1 MRRFSFLLTLIFIF
15 ACKQK
20 QDAPATA
27 KAENTDYLV
36 SLDGI
41 GPVKTGMSQE
51 ELEKILGQKIPL
63 TNPTDSSSGSWMDSA
78 IIRYKD
84 AELKLSFVRTYAY
97 DKPDSFHMRLN
108 DITSSSPLVKTAGG
122 IGIGSTKKEIVEA
135 FDQYRL
141 YMAPEFVMP
150 NDTTWERSKTLYTIS
165 VREGREGPQIV
176 FHINLKDKKVYSIEV
191 GTFYDDQE

>member
-1 MRRFSFLLTLIFIF
+1 MRRFSFLLFLIFIF

-20 QDAPATA
+20 QDASAT
-27 KAENTDYLV
+27 KKPENTDYLV

-97 DKPDSFHMRLN
+97 DKPDSFHMRVN
-108 DITSSSPLVKTAGG
+108 TIYCNSPLFKTIGG
-122 IGIGSTKKEIVEA
+122 MGIGSTKKEIVEA

-141 YMAPEFVMP
+141 YMAPEFEMP
-150 NDTTWERSKTLYTIS
+150 NDTTWERSKTLYSIS
-165 VREGREGPQIV
+165 VREAREGSQIV

-191 GTFYDDQE
+191 GTYYDDQE

>member
-1 MRRFSFLLTLIFIF
+1 MRRFSFLLFLIVLI
-15 ACKQK
+15 ACKPK
-20 QDAPATA
+20 QDAQKKDQP
-27 KAENTDYLV
+27 ENTDYLV

-63 TNPTDSSSGSWMDSA
+63 TNPTDSISGSWMDSTT
-78 IIRYKD
+78 IRYKD

-108 DITSSSPLVKTAGG
+108 DITTNSPLVKTAGG

-150 NDTTWERSKTLYTIS
+150 NDTTWERSKTLYSIS
-165 VREGREGPQIV
+165 VREAREGAQIV

-191 GTFYDDQE
+191 GTYYDDQE

>member
-1 MRRFSFLLTLIFIF
+1 MRRFSFLLFLVFIF
-15 ACKQK
+15 SCKQK
-20 QDAPATA
+20 QDASATT
-27 KAENTDYLV
+27 KPENTDYLV

-51 ELEKILGQKIPL
+51 ELEKLLGQKIPL

-97 DKPDSFHMRLN
+97 DKPDSFYMRVN
-108 DITSSSPLVKTAGG
+108 VISGSSPLLKTAGG
-122 IGIGSTKKEIVEA
+122 IGIGSTKEQIIEA
-135 FDQYRL
+135 FDNYRL
-141 YMAPEFVMP
+141 DLAPDFIMP

-165 VREGREGPQIV
+165 VREAREGPQIV
-176 FHINLKDKKVYSIEV
+176 FRINLKDKKVYSIEV
-191 GTFYDDQE
+191 GTYYDDQE

>member
-1 MRRFSFLLTLIFIF
+1 MRRFSFLFFLIFIF

-20 QDAPATA
+20 QDPSATV

-51 ELEKILGQKIPL
+51 ELEKILGQNIPL

-108 DITSSSPLVKTAGG
+108 DITTKSPLVKTAGG

-141 YMAPEFVMP
+141 YMAPEFIMT
-150 NDTTWERSKTLYTIS
+150 NDTTWERSKTLYSIS
-165 VREGREGPQIV
+165 VREAREGPQIV

-191 GTFYDDQE
+191 GTYYDDQE